1 VKSLREMAD
10 TFKRRSATFMED
22 GRRTLLDV
30 SEAASRMD
38 RKAGPQAAA
47 APLPGPRRAQP
58 KRP

>member
-1 VKSLREMAD
+1 MAD

-30 SEAASRMD
+30 SEAANRMGS
-38 RKAGPQAAA
+38 KAAPQSAAS
-47 APLPGPRRAQP
+47 PLPGPRRPQP